1 MANWMT
7 AVEISARYIVGEQK
21 LLAFAAR
28 GNMPMLRGEDGIIRF
43 DAHHAAMLFRP
54 RDPAAA
60 LPIAVDTSGKPNLG
74 ILGVTRLGE
83 ARLGEARLGEQ
94 AAPKPAPASPSMRQA
109 HRRARRA
116 AERELAAR
124 KVG

>member
-7 AVEISARYIVGEQK
+7 VAEISARYVVGEQK

-43 DAHHAAMLFRP
+43 DEHHARMLFRP

-60 LPIAVDTSGKPNLG
+60 IPVADTSGKPNLG
-74 ILGVTRLGE
+74 VLGA
-83 ARLGEARLGEQ
+83 ARLGERAAARP
-94 AAPKPAPASPSMRQA
+94 AAPSMVVPASPSVRQA
-109 HRRARRA
+109 HRRSLRVSE
-116 AERELAAR
+116 AEPDVAAR